1 MASRRHQYRQRGVAV
16 VTALL
21 LTTLAVTIVA
31 SLFWQQQVQVRSI
44 ENQRLQLQKQWIMR
58 GALDW
63 ARLILRENARLSN
76 YDSLDQPWAVPL
88 LDTRLDQYVENNRA
102 DTESSDATLSG
113 QMVDAQGL
121 YNLTNLAPKGTPDK
135 KQVEIF
141 ARLLASQRLNPS
153 LAVDTASMVAASVPR
168 QALPAA
174 SEAGA
179 GQEIDPQ
186 TGLPRVNAGTNTSSN
201 AENSQGKTPV
211 TVSSQRLMP
220 MTQVE
225 DLLVVPGFT
234 PEAVEKLR
242 NLVIFLPDG
251 GTKLNINT
259 APPEVM
265 AAVIDDISPS
275 QAAQIVAIRNTASFR
290 SSTTL
295 VNDLKSV
302 TQGTPRN
309 VTVCSSFFLV
319 NGRVRLNRAALQTQA
334 LLKRTGTRTTG
345 GDCAAGPAK
354 TELVWIRE
362 N

>member
-1 MASRRHQYRQRGVAV
+1 MACRRHRQRGVAV

-44 ENQRLQLQKQWIMR
+44 ENQRLQLQKQWILR

-113 QMVDAQGL
+113 QMVDAQSL
-121 YNLTNLAPKGTPDK
+121 YNLTNLAPNG
-135 KQVEIF
+135 QIVEKEVKAF

-153 LAVDTASMVAASVPR
+153 LAQDTAAMVAASVPR
-168 QALPAA
+168 QPPPAT
-174 SEAGA
+174 GA
-179 GQEIDPQ
+179 TGNEQNIDPL
-186 TGLPRVNAGTNTSSN
+186 TGLPRANANPNTGATGN
-201 AENSQGKTPV
+201 QGPPTV

-225 DLLVVPGFT
+225 DLLAIPGFT

-242 NLVIFLPDG
+242 NLVIFLPQG
-251 GTKLNINT
+251 GTSLNINT
-259 APPEVM
+259 APVEVL
-265 AAVIDDISPS
+265 AAVIGNISTS
-275 QAAQIVAIRNTASFR
+275 DAAVIVATRTTASFR
-290 SSTTL
+290 SKETIANQLPGIPTL
-295 VNDLKSV
+295 GPSNLDVYSNY
-302 TQGTPRN
+302 
-309 VTVCSSFFLV
+309 FLV
-319 NGRVRLNRAALQTQA
+319 NGRVKLNRAALQIQA
-334 LLKRTGTRTTG
+334 LMKRTGR
-345 GDCAAGPAK
+345 GPSAK
-354 TELVWIRE
+354 TQLVWVRE

>member
-1 MASRRHQYRQRGVAV
+1 MACRARRQRGVAV

-44 ENQRLQLQKQWIMR
+44 ENQRLQLQKQWILR

-88 LDTRLDQYVENNRA
+88 QDTRLDQYVENNRA

-113 QMVDAQGL
+113 QMVDAQSL
-121 YNLTNLAPKGTPDK
+121 YNLTNLAPNGRPEEKEVK
-135 KQVEIF
+135 KF

-153 LAVDTASMVAASVPR
+153 LAQDTAAMVAASMPR
-168 QALPAA
+168 QPAPA
-174 SEAGA
+174 TGANGA
-179 GQEIDPQ
+179 GQETDPL

-201 AENSQGKTPV
+201 AENSRGVTPV
-211 TVSSQRLMP
+211 TVSSQRLLP

-242 NLVIFLPDG
+242 NLVIFLPDS

-265 AAVIDDISPS
+265 AAVIDNVTPS

-295 VNDLKSV
+295 GNDLRAV
-302 TQGTPRN
+302 MEGTPKN
-309 VTVCSSFFLV
+309 VDVCSSFFLV

-334 LLKRTGTRTTG
+334 LLKRTRTSPG
-345 GDCAAGPAK
+345 NCVAGPAK
-354 TELVWIRE
+354 IELLWIRE